1 MLYTDALRALIDYKG
16 EQLKI
21 GHIEPLIN
29 EWSLDNEMR
38 LELED
43 WVANDRI
50 KYYKEKLETRREQFM
65 NNLRSDDND
74 NDSFLDLM

>member
-1 MLYTDALRALIDYKG
+1 MTIKG
-16 EQLKI
+16 TIKI

-74 NDSFLDLM
+74 NDSLLDLM

>member
-1 MLYTDALRALIDYKG
+1 
-16 EQLKI
+16 
-21 GHIEPLIN
+21 
-29 EWSLDNEMR
+29 MR